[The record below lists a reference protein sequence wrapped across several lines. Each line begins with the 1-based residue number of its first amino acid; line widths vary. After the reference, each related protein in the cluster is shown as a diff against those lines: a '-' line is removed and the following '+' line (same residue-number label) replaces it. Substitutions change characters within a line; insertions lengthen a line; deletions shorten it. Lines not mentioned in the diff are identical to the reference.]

1 MVFQAFFIGLLGAKA
16 VLVVM
21 LATVEDTVGAA
32 GVAAASESSRQRS
45 YSKRSVNIQNAAEL
59 SSRWGHIRPDLLTLV
74 TFDGITQ
81 RTVISNMCRQSVG
94 QNCGHLQLGGPLL
107 LQLRGGGEDVEEE
120 EEDDEGD
127 VGEEDG
133 DTVQDELEEEENEEK
148 GESEDTSPIDTEES
162 CVKGRRKG
170 RGGAKTEKEIRAI
183 LLEHLRDL
191 QESVGVKG
199 RFVKDRV
206 DPAAAKAEAA
216 AAEEAEAA
224 ALLYTRTVVAGD
236 ARNKSEVSASF
247 LLLTKRET
255 SQSPLR
261 H

>member
-1 MVFQAFFIGLLGAKA
+1 
-16 VLVVM
+16 M

-32 GVAAASESSRQRS
+32 GVAAASERT
-45 YSKRSVNIQNAAEL
+45 YSTRSVSIQNAVEL
-59 SSRWGHIRPDLLTLV
+59 SSRWGHIRPSLLTHV

-81 RTVISNMCRQSVG
+81 STVMSNAC
-94 QNCGHLQLGGPLL
+94 QNCGHLQLGGPSL
-107 LQLRGGGEDVEEE
+107 LQLRGGGEDVEEDE
-120 EEDDEGD
+120 EEDEGD

-206 DPAAAKAEAA
+206 DPAAAKTEAA

-224 ALLYTRTVVAGD
+224 ALLYARTVVAGD
-236 ARNKSEVSASF
+236 ACNKSQVSASF
-247 LLLTKRET
+247 LLLTKCEI
-255 SQSPLR
+255 SHSSLR
-261 H
+261 Y